1 VKAVFGILVL
11 VIVLA
16 VVGSLAKKQLQAIG
30 GGESSERNAAAANE
44 SGAFAAKTSDRA
56 GAAAPLPGALA
67 VDPSGATVPQ
77 QARDMQERARAN
89 TARALEQGVQRNQR
103 ADP

>member
-1 VKAVFGILVL
+1 VKAIFGILVL

-30 GGESSERNAAAANE
+30 GGTSASRNAAAASE
-44 SGAFAAKTSDRA
+44 SGAFPTGTSERA
-56 GAAAPLPGALA
+56 GAAAPLAGAIA
-67 VDPSGATVPQ
+67 VDPSGATVAQ
-77 QARDMQERARAN
+77 QAHDIEARARAN
-89 TARALEQGVQRNQR
+89 TVRALEQGAQRNQR

>member
-1 VKAVFGILVL
+1 VKAIFGVLVL

-30 GGESSERNAAAANE
+30 GASASRNAVAASE
-44 SGAFAAKTSDRA
+44 SGAFSARGSDRA
-56 GAAAPLPGALA
+56 GVAAPLAGAIA
-67 VDPSGATVPQ
+67 VDPNGATVAQ
-77 QARDMQERARAN
+77 QAHDMQERARAN
-89 TARALEQGVQRNQR
+89 TARALEQGAQRNQR

>member
-1 VKAVFGILVL
+1 MKAIFGVLVL

-30 GGESSERNAAAANE
+30 GGASASRNAVAASE
-44 SGAFAAKTSDRA
+44 SGAFSARGSDRA
-56 GAAAPLPGALA
+56 GVAAPLAGAIA
-67 VDPSGATVPQ
+67 VDPNGATVAQ
-77 QARDMQERARAN
+77 QAHDMQERARAN
-89 TARALEQGVQRNQR
+89 TARALEQGAQRNQR

>member
-1 VKAVFGILVL
+1 VKAVFGIVGL

-16 VVGSLAKKQLQAIG
+16 IVGSLAKKQLQAIG
-30 GGESSERNAAAANE
+30 GATT
-44 SGAFAAKTSDRA
+44 GAGNA
-56 GAAAPLPGALA
+56 GAAVEPNGKA
-67 VDPSGATVPQ
+67 VPQ

-89 TARALEQGVQRNQR
+89 TARALEQGAERNQR

>member
-1 VKAVFGILVL
+1 MKAVFGILAL

-30 GGESSERNAAAANE
+30 GGESAGRNAAAARE
-44 SGAFAAKTSDRA
+44 SGAFSAKSADRT
-56 GAAAPLPGALA
+56 GAAPVPGAIA
-67 VDPSGATVPQ
+67 VGADAATVPQ
-77 QARDMQERARAN
+77 QSRDLQERARAN
-89 TARALEQGVQRNQR
+89 TARALEQGAQRNQR